1 MTMKLYNTVISGN
14 CYKIRLLLS
23 FLNLDYEKVSI
34 NLGDQEQK
42 TEHFLKLN
50 PLGQIPVLEDQGRHI
65 HDSQAI
71 LCYLARTYDAHQL
84 WFPQETITMT
94 RILEWLFFA
103 NQRIASSLSAA
114 RAFHLIKKPNIDI
127 EHATVM
133 SHASLAVVNQHLKTR
148 HWLVGESATIA
159 DIACYPYIALA
170 HQGKIELDLYPDVQA
185 WLTRFQQ
192 LPRFIEL
199 DE

>member
-1 MTMKLYNTVISGN
+1 
-14 CYKIRLLLS
+14 
-23 FLNLDYEKVSI
+23 
-34 NLGDQEQK
+34 
-42 TEHFLKLN
+42 
-50 PLGQIPVLEDQGRHI
+50 
-65 HDSQAI
+65 
-71 LCYLARTYDAHQL
+71 
-84 WFPQETITMT
+84 MT

-127 EHATVM
+127 ENATVM

-170 HQGKIELDLYPDVQA
+170 HQGNIELDHIQMFKLG
-185 WLTRFQQ
+185 
-192 LPRFIEL
+192 
-199 DE
+199 

>member
-34 NLGDQEQK
+34 NLADQEQK

-71 LCYLARTYDAHQL
+71 FCYLARTYDAHQL
-84 WFPQETITMT
+84 WFPQETIAMT
-94 RILEWLFFA
+94 HVLEWLFFA
-103 NQRIASSLSAA
+103 NQRIASTLSAA

-127 EHATVM
+127 ENATVM
-133 SHASLAVVNQHLKTR
+133 SHASLAIVNQHLKTR
-148 HWLVGESATIA
+148 NWLVGESATIA

-170 HQGKIELDLYPDVQA
+170 HQGKIELAPYPYVQA
-185 WLTRFQQ
+185 WLTSFQQ